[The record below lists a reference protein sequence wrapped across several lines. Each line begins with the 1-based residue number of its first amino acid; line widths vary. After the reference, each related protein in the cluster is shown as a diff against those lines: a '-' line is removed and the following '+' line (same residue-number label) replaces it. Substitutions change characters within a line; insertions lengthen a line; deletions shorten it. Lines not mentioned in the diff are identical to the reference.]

1 MMKLKVYTFIL
12 IGVLALAGC
21 SDTDETSDE
30 GNVNNESEQIGN
42 DVSPEEA
49 RPEPPELSI
58 QVGEESFNSILGTY
72 SWSVEN
78 EDSTFDGIEVDSV
91 APPELVSTMDP
102 LQVTADTTITLDFE
116 EEPDRYTVRIWD
128 EDNNILSES
137 DEVDLSGEG
146 TVIYDVVAHWD
157 QGTASYAFSLD
168 IE

>member
-1 MMKLKVYTFIL
+1 MKLSVYTFML

-21 SDTDETSDE
+21 SDIDEISEVDNDNGSDQTST
-30 GNVNNESEQIGN
+30 

-49 RPEPPELSI
+49 RPKPPELHI
-58 QVGEESFNSILGTY
+58 QVGEESLIPILGTY

-102 LQVTADTTITLDFE
+102 LQVTADTTITFNFE

-128 EDNNILSES
+128 EDTNVLSES
-137 DEVDLSGEG
+137 DMVDLSGEG
-146 TVIYDVVAHWD
+146 EIIYEVLAHWP
-157 QGTASYAFSLD
+157 QGNASYAFSLD